1 MKFKDF
7 TQEAYDDIQSYMGG
21 EEQWDEINKTY
32 GVVETKG
39 IFQYDYESQ
48 LRNAATEYQRQNE
61 EASNS
66 VRRMFDNV
74 NGVDDLYAAR
84 FRDEYM
90 DLERFST
97 AIKELAALIN
107 VRSVEN
113 IYTMDCQTLKQK
125 LVIYRQKWTRR

>member
-21 EEQWDEINKTY
+21 EEQWEEINKTY

-48 LRNAATEYQRQNE
+48 HKKRGNTIQRQNE

-74 NGVDDLYAAR
+74 NGVDDIYAAR
-84 FRDEYM
+84 FRD
-90 DLERFST
+90 DIWTWKDS
-97 AIKELAALIN
+97 AL
-107 VRSVEN
+107 
-113 IYTMDCQTLKQK
+113 QLKNWQ
-125 LVIYRQKWTRR
+125 L

>member
-21 EEQWDEINKTY
+21 EEQWEEINKTY

-48 LRNAATEYQRQNE
+48 LRNAATQYQRQNE

-74 NGVDDLYAAR
+74 NGVDDIYAAR

-113 IYTMDCQTLKQK
+113 IYTDGLPDIENKS
-125 LVIYRQKWTRR
+125 W

>member
-7 TQEAYDDIQSYMGG
+7 TQEAYEDIQSYMGG
-21 EEQWDEINKTY
+21 EEQWEEINKTY

-48 LRNAATEYQRQNE
+48 LRNAATQYQRQNE

-74 NGVDDLYAAR
+74 NGHIGTETRSKLLREAA
-84 FRDEYM
+84 
-90 DLERFST
+90 
-97 AIKELAALIN
+97 
-107 VRSVEN
+107 VRN
-113 IYTMDCQTLKQK
+113 IGQWA
-125 LVIYRQKWTRR
+125 RA

>member
-1 MKFKDF
+1 MYKR
-7 TQEAYDDIQSYMGG
+7 Q
-21 EEQWDEINKTY
+21 
-32 GVVETKG
+32 
-39 IFQYDYESQ
+39 DYESQ

-113 IYTMDCQTLKQK
+113 IYTMDCQTLKTK
-125 LVIYRQKWTRR
+125 AVIYRQKWTRR

>member
-21 EEQWDEINKTY
+21 EEQWEEINKTY

-74 NGVDDLYAAR
+74 M
-84 FRDEYM
+84 EWMIYM
-90 DLERFST
+90 QPGFGTNIWTWKDS
-97 AIKELAALIN
+97 AL
-107 VRSVEN
+107 
-113 IYTMDCQTLKQK
+113 QLKNWQ
-125 LVIYRQKWTRR
+125 L

>member
-21 EEQWDEINKTY
+21 EEQWEEINKTY

-74 NGVDDLYAAR
+74 NGVDDLYAG
-84 FRDEYM
+84 FGTNIWIWKD
-90 DLERFST
+90 S
-97 AIKELAALIN
+97 AL
-107 VRSVEN
+107 
-113 IYTMDCQTLKQK
+113 QLKNWQ
-125 LVIYRQKWTRR
+125 L

>member
-21 EEQWDEINKTY
+21 EEQWEEINKTY

-113 IYTMDCQTLKQK
+113 I
-125 LVIYRQKWTRR
+125 

>member
-21 EEQWDEINKTY
+21 EEHWEEINKTY

-61 EASNS
+61 EAIH
-66 VRRMFDNV
+66 RIYIL
-74 NGVDDLYAAR
+74 NGSY
-84 FRDEYM
+84 
-90 DLERFST
+90 
-97 AIKELAALIN
+97 IN
-107 VRSVEN
+107 QS
-113 IYTMDCQTLKQK
+113 CQFFNCSAESFQIHIFVPKPGC
-125 LVIYRQKWTRR
+125 I